1 MAGDAFV
8 RRLLQLG
15 IDASTMCLLHSRAKA
30 GLTLAIQNGVV
41 SLLQSVFHHD
51 VFELFLHGFDIV
63 VVLVVAW
70 TKIRLVVLDNID
82 VPVISILPRHNL
94 YLLLSLEPLATAVE
108 GHQILLL
115 SNGVLK
121 LPLLY
126 VNLLLELLALVVVNV
141 AELRADAVLLARL
154 N

>member
-1 MAGDAFV
+1 M
-8 RRLLQLG
+8 
-15 IDASTMCLLHSRAKA
+15 
-30 GLTLAIQNGVV
+30 
-41 SLLQSVFHHD
+41 QSVFHHD

-121 LPLLY
+121 LPFLY
-126 VNLLLELLALVVVNV
+126 VNVLLELLALVVVNV